1 MLNESWGKFRQMKQ
15 INIGIAGFGGR
26 GSTVAREAFQVTGGL
41 MRTVA
46 VMEPSDAQYEATC
59 ATFGQRPARYRS
71 VREMC
76 EKEPIDV
83 LLIGSPNGCHLE
95 NLREVAGLPIP
106 VFMEKPIDAS
116 WEKIVEVMRLA
127 RRHPAPVL
135 VGHCMRYAPILQ
147 QAKALLAQ
155 GAIGRIGSAHFIQ
168 YCHYGNGMYHTW
180 RRESIGGG
188 GMMLEKATHDIDAMQ
203 WLLDARPLSVF
214 ASAKLVAYG
223 GDKPA
228 ELRCS
233 ACPEVLRCPDSPVNI
248 TQRWVEGEAFA
259 EISRMDDAL
268 CVYSNAVDVPDDE
281 ICLIQFEKG
290 IHGTYS
296 QVFYSPRSFHHRVY
310 QLAGTL
316 GAMEIDL
323 GAEHGGTIRLSDRYG
338 TTDDHTEYH
347 FDYLHRNHYNGDG
360 PMVRHLYDMVT
371 AQAAPQTTLEQAFI
385 AEALGY
391 AAIQSAQCG
400 QSVAV
405 SSLVPEDL
413 QDLLVNPLFTEK
425 DRV

>member
-188 GMMLEKATHDIDAMQ
+188 GMMLAFGIVTALLHASRTGEGQVIDCAMTDGSAALMALIWGARATWGWKDERGVNMLDTGAHFYETYETSDGLHVSFGPIEPQFYKTALGLLGLADDPDFAAQMDQARWPRLKEKLAEVFRTRTRDEWTVVFEGADACFAPI
-203 WLLDARPLSVF
+203 LSLDEAYAHPHNVARRTFSEIEGVRQPS
-214 ASAKLVAYG
+214 
-223 GDKPA
+223 PA
-228 ELRCS
+228 
-233 ACPEVLRCPDSPVNI
+233 P
-248 TQRWVEGEAFA
+248 
-259 EISRMDDAL
+259 
-268 CVYSNAVDVPDDE
+268 
-281 ICLIQFEKG
+281 
-290 IHGTYS
+290 
-296 QVFYSPRSFHHRVY
+296 
-310 QLAGTL
+310 
-316 GAMEIDL
+316 
-323 GAEHGGTIRLSDRYG
+323 RLSR
-338 TTDDHTEYH
+338 T
-347 FDYLHRNHYNGDG
+347 
-360 PMVRHLYDMVT
+360 P
-371 AQAAPQTTLEQAFI
+371 AAAPQRPS
-385 AEALGY
+385 AL
-391 AAIQSAQCG
+391 
-400 QSVAV
+400 
-405 SSLVPEDL
+405 
-413 QDLLVNPLFTEK
+413 
-425 DRV
+425 